1 MQVLERVIPMDEA
14 EAAFFLE
21 QRENLRALMLAGA
34 LSIRGGSVEIHFD
47 ASAKIRKI
55 EAHHIVYLS
64 NK

>member
-1 MQVLERVIPMDEA
+1 MDEA